1 MLQQSSKKDDESL
14 PSLNLTAKYRLT
26 ETGHAIIFLGPTLML
41 LFIFVFYPMLRTLYM
56 SFFLT
61 NDFGKTTAFVGLSN
75 YVSLLTSS
83 NYLASLVTTL
93 VFVLSVSIL
102 TVMLGVLLAWT
113 ANQELKEIRI
123 FRTIFS
129 ATMGVSVSVAAIFW
143 LFAFN
148 PSVGILA
155 ELSQALHL
163 PVVNWLANPNSA
175 MVAIII
181 STVWM
186 NLGFTFLIIFGAL
199 QSVPK
204 SLYEAADI
212 AGVSKLTQL
221 FKVTIPMISG
231 TLFFVMIVTL
241 IEAFKSFGLIDMMT
255 EGGPNNAT
263 NLLVYRIYQDSF
275 LNGNFSQGSTESIL
289 LTIIIALFT
298 LIQFKFLGKRVHY

>member
-1 MLQQSSKKDDESL
+1 MLQRLPKQVDDSL
-14 PSLNLTAKYRLT
+14 PSLNLAAKYKLT
-26 ETGHAIIFLGPTLML
+26 DPGYAIVFLGPTLML
-41 LFIFVFYPMLRTLYM
+41 LVVFVFYPMLKTLYM

-75 YVSLLTSS
+75 YASLITSS
-83 NYLASLVTTL
+83 SYLSSLGAML
-93 VFVLSVSIL
+93 VFVLAVSIL
-102 TVMLGVLLAWT
+102 TVVLGVALAVT
-113 ANQELKEIRI
+113 ANQELKGIRL
-123 FRTIFS
+123 FRTLYS

-148 PSVGILA
+148 PSVGVFA
-155 ELSQALHL
+155 QLSQGLHL
-163 PVVNWLANPNSA
+163 PVVNWLTDSKSA
-175 MVAIII
+175 MVAIVI

-212 AGVSKLTQL
+212 AGASKLTQL

-231 TLFFVMIVTL
+231 TLFFVIIVTL

-255 EGGPNNAT
+255 EGGPDNAT
-263 NLLVYRIYQDSF
+263 NLLVYRIYQDAF
-275 LNGNFSQGSTESIL
+275 INGNFAQGSTESIL
-289 LTIIIALFT
+289 LTIIIAIFT